1 MEFKNFHFPQINSI
15 TPQDGVLKDR
25 IESGRTGTIPASLAK
40 SYETGRIDAFKLN
53 WKKGDPDQ
61 PHFFWDSDVAKVLE
75 GIANSLSLH
84 PDKELE
90 AEYDK
95 IIDLIASAQ
104 QPDGY
109 LNVYFTVVEPE
120 QRWKKISETH
130 ELYCAGH
137 LLEAAVAG
145 YTLLG
150 KRKFLDVMC
159 RYIDYID
166 TVFGKEAGKL
176 RGYPGH
182 QEIELALIRLYEVTG
197 NKKYADL
204 SKFFIDERGQE
215 PHFYRDI
222 QKHNPVYGLDE
233 VQSHIPVREQNEAV
247 GHSVRAVYMY
257 SAMTD
262 QARIYNDTE
271 LFEVCEKIYNNITQK
286 RMYITGGIGS
296 TFHGEAFTTDY
307 DLANGTSMYAES
319 CAAIGLA
326 RFAGRMFNIT
336 GNSKY
341 VDTVERAIFNG
352 ILSGI
357 SLDGKK
363 YFYTNYL
370 EVDDNYFPYNAG
382 ARERQPWFWCSC
394 CPTNFCRFLPEMLQY
409 LWSESDDEV
418 TLNIPVANTF
428 AGRFGEL
435 EVQSLYP
442 YDGAVAV
449 TVKTAGKFKL
459 SIRVPGWCKGA
470 TFLLNGEKVETEIRH
485 NSVTFDRNWQNGDKI
500 EYMLP
505 MPVEVMRSNSKVTGN
520 NGRIALMRG
529 PLVYACET
537 VDNPQGVANMIIP
550 AEQEFKLAE
559 AAGLPAGTVAIT
571 GEALYESKSEELYS
585 SEPPTLTNG
594 KFTAIPY
601 ALWQNR
607 GKANMAV
614 WIREK

>member
-1 MEFKNFHFPQINSI
+1 MDFKKLHFIPLNKVKIKDS
-15 TPQDGVLKDR
+15 VLSQR
-25 IESGRTGTIPASLAK
+25 IESGRTGTIPSSLAK
-40 SYETGRIDAFKLN
+40 SYETGRIDAFKLE
-53 WKKGDPDQ
+53 WKEGAPNK

-84 PDKELE
+84 PDQELE

-95 IIDLIASAQ
+95 IVDLIASAQ

-120 QRWKKISETH
+120 LRWKKISETH

-150 KRKFLDVMC
+150 KRKLLDVMC

-166 TVFGKEAGKL
+166 SVFGREEGKM

-182 QEIELALIRLYEVTG
+182 QELELALIRLYEATG

-215 PHFYRDI
+215 PHFYRDV
-222 QKHNPVYGLDE
+222 QKYVTPYGLMSN
-233 VQSHIPVREQNEAV
+233 QAHIPVREQTEAV

-257 SAMTD
+257 CAMAD
-262 QARIYNDTE
+262 QARLYNDTE
-271 LFEVCEKIYNNITQK
+271 LFDVCERLYRNITEK

-296 TFHGEAFTTDY
+296 TFHGEIFTTDY
-307 DLANGTSMYAES
+307 DLSNGTAMYAES

-336 GNSKY
+336 GNGKY
-341 VDTVERAIFNG
+341 ADTVERAIFNG
-352 ILSGI
+352 ILSGV
-357 SLDGKK
+357 SLDGTR

-409 LWSESDDEV
+409 LWSESDDEI
-418 TLNIPVANTF
+418 TLNIPVANTYQS
-428 AGRFGEL
+428 RFGEL
-435 EVQSLYP
+435 TVESLYP
-442 YDGAVAV
+442 YDGAISVSV
-449 TVKTAGKFKL
+449 NTAGKFKL
-459 SIRVPGWCKGA
+459 SLRVPGWCKGA
-470 TFLLNGEKVETEIRH
+470 TFLLNGGKQDVEIV
-485 NSVTFDRNWQNGDKI
+485 NGFVTFDREWQMGDKV

-537 VDNPQGVANMIIP
+537 IDNPSGVANMIIP
-550 AEQEFKLAE
+550 AEQEFRLAE
-559 AAGLPAGTVAIT
+559 AENLPNGTVAIT
-571 GEALYESKSEELYS
+571 GEALYEQKSEELYS
-585 SEPPTLTNG
+585 NEPPTLQKG
-594 KFTAIPY
+594 AFTAIPY

-607 GKANMAV
+607 GAANMAV

>member
-15 TPQDGVLKDR
+15 TPQDGVLKER

-166 TVFGKEAGKL
+166 TVFGAEEGKL

-182 QEIELALIRLYEVTG
+182 QELELALIRLYEVTG

-204 SKFFIDERGQE
+204 SKFFIDERGKE

-222 QKHNPVYGLDE
+222 QKHEPVYGLIE
-233 VQSHIPVREQNEAV
+233 VQSHKPVREETKAV

-257 SAMTD
+257 SAMAD
-262 QARIYNDTE
+262 QARIYNDEE
-271 LFEVCEKIYNNITQK
+271 LFNVCEKIYRNITGK

-307 DLANGTSMYAES
+307 DLSNGTSMYAES
-319 CAAIGLA
+319 CAAIGLV

-336 GNSKY
+336 GDGKY

-370 EVDDNYFPYNAG
+370 EMDENYFPYNMG
-382 ARERQPWFWCSC
+382 ASERQPWFWCSC

-409 LWSESDDEV
+409 CWSESDDEV
-418 TLNIPVANTF
+418 TLNIPAATTF
-428 AGRFGEL
+428 KSRFGEIG
-435 EVQSLYP
+435 VQSLYP
-442 YDGAVAV
+442 YDGAVSV
-449 TVKTAGKFKL
+449 TVNADGKFKL
-459 SIRVPGWCKGA
+459 SCRIPNWCKGA
-470 TFLLNGEKVETEIRH
+470 TFLLNGEKQEIGAQ
-485 NSVTFDRNWQNGDKI
+485 NGFVTFDREWKKGDKI

>member
-166 TVFGKEAGKL
+166 TVFGAEEGKL

-182 QEIELALIRLYEVTG
+182 QELELALIRLYEVTG

-204 SKFFIDERGQE
+204 SKFFIDERGKE
-215 PHFYRDI
+215 PHFYRDV
-222 QKHNPVYGLDE
+222 QKHEPVYGLIE
-233 VQSHIPVREQNEAV
+233 VQSHKPVREETKAV

-257 SAMTD
+257 SAMAD
-262 QARIYNDTE
+262 QARIYNDEE
-271 LFEVCEKIYNNITQK
+271 LFNVCEKIYRNITGK

-307 DLANGTSMYAES
+307 DLSNGTSMYAES
-319 CAAIGLA
+319 CAAIGLV

-336 GNSKY
+336 GDGKY

-370 EVDDNYFPYNAG
+370 EMDENYFPYNMG
-382 ARERQPWFWCSC
+382 ASERQPWFWCSC

-409 LWSESDDEV
+409 CWSESDDEV
-418 TLNIPVANTF
+418 TLNIPAATTF
-428 AGRFGEL
+428 KSRFGEIS
-435 EVQSLYP
+435 VQSLYP
-442 YDGAVAV
+442 YDGAVSV
-449 TVKTAGKFKL
+449 TVNADGKFKL
-459 SIRVPGWCKGA
+459 SCRIPNWCKGA
-470 TFLLNGEKVETEIRH
+470 TFLLNGEKQEIGAQ
-485 NSVTFDRNWQNGDKI
+485 NGFVTFDREWKKGDKI

-571 GEALYESKSEELYS
+571 GSALYENKSEELYS
-585 SEPPTLTNG
+585 SEPPTMTNG

>member
-166 TVFGKEAGKL
+166 TVFGAEEGKL

-182 QEIELALIRLYEVTG
+182 QELELALIRLYEVTG

-204 SKFFIDERGQE
+204 SKFFIDERGKE
-215 PHFYRDI
+215 PHFYRDV
-222 QKHNPVYGLDE
+222 QKHEPVYGLIE
-233 VQSHIPVREQNEAV
+233 VQSHKPVREETKAV

-257 SAMTD
+257 SAMAD
-262 QARIYNDTE
+262 QARIYNDEE
-271 LFEVCEKIYNNITQK
+271 LFNVCEKIYRNITGK

-307 DLANGTSMYAES
+307 DLSNGTSMYAES
-319 CAAIGLA
+319 CAAIGLV

-336 GNSKY
+336 GDGKY

-370 EVDDNYFPYNAG
+370 EMDENYFPYNMG
-382 ARERQPWFWCSC
+382 ASERQPWFWCSC

-442 YDGAVAV
+442 YDGAVSV
-449 TVKTAGKFKL
+449 TVNADGKFKL
-459 SIRVPGWCKGA
+459 SCRIPNWCKGA
-470 TFLLNGEKVETEIRH
+470 TFLLNGEKQEIGAQ
-485 NSVTFDRNWQNGDKI
+485 NGFVTFDREWKKGDKI

-550 AEQEFKLAE
+550 ADQEFKLAD
-559 AAGLPAGTVAIT
+559 AAGLPDGTVAIT

>member
-166 TVFGKEAGKL
+166 TVFGAEEGKL

-182 QEIELALIRLYEVTG
+182 QELELALIRLYEVTG

-204 SKFFIDERGQE
+204 SKFFIDERGKE
-215 PHFYRDI
+215 PHFYRDV
-222 QKHNPVYGLDE
+222 QKHEPVYGLIE
-233 VQSHIPVREQNEAV
+233 VQSHKPVREETKAV

-257 SAMTD
+257 SAMAD
-262 QARIYNDTE
+262 QARIYNDEE
-271 LFEVCEKIYNNITQK
+271 LFNVCEKIYRNITGK

-307 DLANGTSMYAES
+307 DLSNGTSMYAES
-319 CAAIGLA
+319 CAAIGLV

-370 EVDDNYFPYNAG
+370 EMDENYFPYNMG
-382 ARERQPWFWCSC
+382 ASERQPWFWCSC

-409 LWSESDDEV
+409 CWSESDDEV
-418 TLNIPVANTF
+418 TLNIPAATTF
-428 AGRFGEL
+428 KSRFGEIS
-435 EVQSLYP
+435 VQSLYP
-442 YDGAVAV
+442 YDGAVSV
-449 TVKTAGKFKL
+449 TVKADGKFKL
-459 SIRVPGWCKGA
+459 SCRIPNWCKGA
-470 TFLLNGEKVETEIRH
+470 TFLLNGEKQEIGAQ
-485 NSVTFDRNWQNGDKI
+485 NGFVTFDREWKKGDKI

>member
-166 TVFGKEAGKL
+166 TVFGAEEGKL

-182 QEIELALIRLYEVTG
+182 QELELALIRLYEVTG

-204 SKFFIDERGQE
+204 SKFFIDERGKE
-215 PHFYRDI
+215 PHFYRDV
-222 QKHNPVYGLDE
+222 QKHEPVYGLIE
-233 VQSHIPVREQNEAV
+233 VQSHKPVREETKAV

-257 SAMTD
+257 SAMAD
-262 QARIYNDTE
+262 QARIYNDEE
-271 LFEVCEKIYNNITQK
+271 LFNVCEKIYRNITGK

-307 DLANGTSMYAES
+307 DLSNGTSMYAES
-319 CAAIGLA
+319 CAAIGLV

-336 GNSKY
+336 GDGKY

-418 TLNIPVANTF
+418 TLNIPAATTF
-428 AGRFGEL
+428 KSRFGEIS
-435 EVQSLYP
+435 VQSLYP
-442 YDGAVAV
+442 YDGAVSV
-449 TVKTAGKFKL
+449 TVNADGKFKL
-459 SIRVPGWCKGA
+459 SCRIPNWCKGA
-470 TFLLNGEKVETEIRH
+470 TFLLNGEKQEIGAQ
-485 NSVTFDRNWQNGDKI
+485 NGFVTFDREWKKGDKI

>member
-15 TPQDGVLKDR
+15 TPQDGVLKER

-222 QKHNPVYGLDE
+222 QKHEPVYGLIE
-233 VQSHIPVREQNEAV
+233 VQSHKPVREETKAV

-257 SAMTD
+257 SAMAD
-262 QARIYNDTE
+262 QARIYNDEE
-271 LFEVCEKIYNNITQK
+271 LFNVCEKIYRNITGK

-307 DLANGTSMYAES
+307 DLSNGTSMYAES
-319 CAAIGLA
+319 CAAIGLV

-336 GNSKY
+336 GDGKY

-370 EVDDNYFPYNAG
+370 EMDENYFPYNMG
-382 ARERQPWFWCSC
+382 ASERQPWFWCSC

-409 LWSESDDEV
+409 CWSESDDEV
-418 TLNIPVANTF
+418 TLNIPAATTF
-428 AGRFGEL
+428 KSRFGEIS
-435 EVQSLYP
+435 VQSFYP
-442 YDGAVAV
+442 YDGAVSV
-449 TVKTAGKFKL
+449 TVNAVGKFKL
-459 SIRVPGWCKGA
+459 SCRIPNWCKGA
-470 TFLLNGEKVETEIRH
+470 TFLLNGEKQEIGAQ
-485 NSVTFDRNWQNGDKI
+485 NGFVTFDREWKKGDKI